1 MSLQRQ
7 HNKTLTMK
15 KATYDVTLNGVTVVV
30 KAKDRFEALC
40 KAEIKVAIILNNNE
54 VKSSVLTLN

>member
-1 MSLQRQ
+1 
-7 HNKTLTMK
+7 MK

-30 KAKDRFEALC
+30 KARDRFEALR